1 MLRKFL
7 TASFLLAILSLTAF
21 ADGGKVEAVGA
32 FANPAAADSLKKAV
46 EEKGYRVTLPDGAV
60 VCEIWL
66 RKALPTHEKTDVSGA
81 IYTEIND
88 SAVIGVV
95 SFPKP
100 VTDFRGQ
107 DVKAGAYTLRYAL
120 HPVDGNHMGISPYR
134 DFLLL
139 TPVADDQNVDAQYKF
154 EELVKL
160 SAKTIGAK
168 HPAMWSLVAAESK
181 PATPTL
187 SENDHGHTVF
197 TAKVKTAKGGDY
209 GLAFVVKGQ
218 AEQ

>member
-7 TASFLLAILSLTAF
+7 ATPVLLAIIAISVF
-21 ADGGKVEAVGA
+21 ADSGKVEAIGA
-32 FANPAAADSLKKAV
+32 FADAGASDSLKKAV

-60 VCEIWL
+60 VCELWL

-88 SAVIGVV
+88 SAIIGVV

-139 TPVADDQNVDAQYKF
+139 TPVADDQNADAQYPF
-154 EELVKL
+154 ADLVKL

-168 HPAMWSLVAAESK
+168 HPAMWSLVAAEAK
-181 PATPTL
+181 TAAPVL
-187 SENDHGHTVF
+187 SEDDHGHLVF
-197 TAKVKTAKGGDY
+197 TAKVKTGKGADFP
-209 GLAFVVKGQ
+209 LAFVVKGQ

>member
-1 MLRKFL
+1 MLQKFL
-7 TASFLLAILSLTAF
+7 AAPILLALLSLTAF
-21 ADGGKVEAVGA
+21 AEGGKVEAIGA
-32 FANPAAADSLKKAV
+32 FADPAAADSLKKSL
-46 EEKGYRVTLPDGAV
+46 EEKGLRVTLADGAV
-60 VCEIWL
+60 LCDIWF

-88 SAVIGVV
+88 SAVIAVV
-95 SFPKP
+95 AFPKP

-139 TPVADDQNVDAQYKF
+139 TPVAVDQNVEAQYKF

-187 SENDHGHTVF
+187 SENDHGHTVL
-197 TAKVKTAKGGDY
+197 TAKVKTSKGVDY
-209 GLAFVVKGQ
+209 GVSFVVKGQ

>member
-7 TASFLLAILSLTAF
+7 RAAILLAILSLTVF
-21 ADGGKVEAVGA
+21 ADGGKVQAVGA
-32 FANPAAADSLKKAV
+32 FADPAAADSLKKAV
-46 EEKGYRVTLPDGAV
+46 EEKGHRVILPDGSV
-60 VCEIWL
+60 VCDIWL

-88 SAVIGVV
+88 SAVIAVV

-107 DVKAGAYTLRYAL
+107 DVKPGAYTLRYAL

-139 TPVADDQNVDAQYKF
+139 TPVADDQNVEAQYKF
-154 EELVKL
+154 DELVKL

-168 HPAMWSLVAAESK
+168 HPAMWSLVAAEAK
-181 PATPTL
+181 PAAPTL

-197 TAKVKTAKGGDY
+197 TAKVKTSKGGDY